1 MDEEDKEEQDVPIIE
16 ELIIPEECTNV
27 EKINVDKKK
36 KKRKDKQEDDDGE
49 MDDEDGERKDEDEG
63 NDEEEDKK
71 DEAVSLPIPD
81 DEVEVKPTQGFNSYA
96 ANKNAAQGMMDIALI
111 TANANQLRYMLAYN
125 RGSSTYI
132 INLFLVS
139 LSLLLQIAVG
149 IGLVLKTKLDKK
161 DENEKKVIRRI
172 NSFNVI
178 GVLLITITNVF
189 IASFTVTPEY
199 SPSTDKTG
207 SHSTS

>member
-1 MDEEDKEEQDVPIIE
+1 MQAYGPEATVSEQDSTHNRTAIYKYLE
-16 ELIIPEECTNV
+16 NATNV
-27 EKINVDKKK
+27 EKLTSIKVRTKGYRLFFNVVVLLEK
-36 KKRKDKQEDDDGE
+36 
-49 MDDEDGERKDEDEG
+49 ERRG
-63 NDEEEDKK
+63 QK